1 MNKNSVLSLTL
12 LTVLMHSTVL
22 SAKELAQPPAISVVT
37 EQVQSHQISQ
47 SLSLVGK
54 LKAQQSVEIAPEV
67 TGKVNVI
74 AVQANQLVKKGQ
86 LLVQLDDDKAQAA
99 LVEAKAYLQ
108 DEQRKLAEYER
119 LLKRNAITPTEI
131 DAQRARV
138 EIGQARLNAA
148 QANLAD
154 LHIAAPFDGTV
165 GFIDFSRGKWVSAGA
180 ELLTLDNLTLMQL
193 DLQIPERYLPQI
205 SKGMKVLG
213 TSNAWPNHSFE
224 GSVVAVDSRIN
235 QETLNLRVRVNFPN
249 PEQRLK
255 PGMLMSARINFPA
268 INAPIIPV
276 QALEYSGTKRFVYV
290 IGEDNMAKRREVK
303 LGARV
308 ENQVVIEQGLD
319 IGEKIVVQ
327 GIVNMRN
334 NARVSEV
341 TVEGRPLKKDDK

>member
-1 MNKNSVLSLTL
+1 MNKHSLLSLTL
-12 LTVLMHSTVL
+12 LMALMHSAVL
-22 SAKELAQPPAISVVT
+22 SAKEPSQSPAISVVT

-47 SLSLVGK
+47 SLSVVGK

-67 TGKVNVI
+67 TGKVNMI
-74 AVQANQLVKKGQ
+74 AVQANQQVKKGQ
-86 LLVQLDDDKAQAA
+86 LLIQLDDDKAQAA
-99 LVEAKAYLQ
+99 LVEAKAYLF
-108 DEQRKLAEYER
+108 DEQRKLTEYER

-154 LHIAAPFDGTV
+154 LHITAPFDGTV

-180 ELLTLDNLTLMQL
+180 ELLTLDNLSLMQI
-193 DLQIPERYLPQI
+193 DLQIPERYLPQL
-205 SKGMKVLG
+205 SKGMKVQG
-213 TSNAWPNHSFE
+213 SSEAWPNRQFE

-249 PEQRLK
+249 PEQYLK

-268 INAPIIPV
+268 IDAPIIPV

-290 IGEDNMAKRREVK
+290 IGEDNVAKRREVS

-308 ENQVVIEQGLD
+308 ENQVVIEQGLA

-327 GIVNMRN
+327 GIVNMRD